1 MKRHLIKCIESP
13 VESVFVFIFLCCFF
27 SSSVFEVAEV
37 AGLSSVFL
45 LLCLRKQ
52 NHLFLY
58 YLGII
63 TLSMSII
70 QHCNSSSLTVAL
82 PDFFF
87 QLLLPSSASTS
98 VLPATCISSL
108 ATSLWPLSFPLA
120 WHWQLRL
127 ACSSPSTHALHIQT
141 NSVWHVSLCP

>member
-1 MKRHLIKCIESP
+1 MKRQLIKCIESP
-13 VESVFVFIFLCCFF
+13 VESVFVFVFLCCFF
-27 SSSVFEVAEV
+27 SSSVFEVAKV
-37 AGLSSVFL
+37 AGLSSGFL

-120 WHWQLRL
+120 WQLHL